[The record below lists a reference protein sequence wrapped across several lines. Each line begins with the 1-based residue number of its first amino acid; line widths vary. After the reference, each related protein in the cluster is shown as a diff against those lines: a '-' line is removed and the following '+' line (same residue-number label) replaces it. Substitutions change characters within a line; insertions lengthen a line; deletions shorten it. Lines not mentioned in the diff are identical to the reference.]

1 MNKIK
6 SFFSR
11 LRRKQPD
18 SKPVKIIIN
27 HSSDAVGLHPLPYSI
42 PEDFNKF
49 ISRLDSDIDEFI
61 SKSKPD
67 RYNKQF
73 YESTV
78 NREVELALK
87 ELAVQRE
94 THKKDIHDIRIFQ
107 QSRLEAIEKHLQKM
121 ETALSKNEE
130 EQK

>member
-11 LRRKQPD
+11 LRRKQSD

-27 HSSDAVGLHPLPYSI
+27 HSSDAVGLQPVCYTI
-42 PEDFNKF
+42 PENFNQF
-49 ISRLDSDIDEFI
+49 ILKLDSDIDELI

-73 YESTV
+73 YEPIV

-94 THKKDIHDIRIFQ
+94 THKKDIHDIRIYQ
-107 QSRLEAIEKHLQKM
+107 QSRFGAIEKHLQKM